1 MTEQNVKADED
12 AAIADHARAKWTLGK
27 AQKRLTELAT
37 EIRSVADAIASRT
50 AEDLSTFEFHP
61 FPWLNAE
68 EIRNRA
74 KDVVK
79 ASEEV
84 ESARVAA
91 SRVGVTVS

>member
-1 MTEQNVKADED
+1 MTDQNVKANED
-12 AAIADHARAKWTLGK
+12 AAIADHARAKWTLGN

-37 EIRSVADAIASRT
+37 EMQNVADAIVSQT

-61 FPWLNAE
+61 FSWLNAK
-68 EIRNRA
+68 EIRDRA

-79 ASEEV
+79 ASEDV

-91 SRVGVTVS
+91 STIGVSVS